1 CPRERASASEQM
13 WARARSRA
21 AAEGGAHVSD
31 EARYRIGEIAETAGV
46 STRTLRYYEE
56 LGLVSPSGHSPGG
69 ARRYSDADLARVL
82 RIRELQH
89 LVGFNLDEIKT
100 IVAAETR
107 LEELRTEYKAGRSPS
122 RERELIAEATEIN
135 KRLRDDMQAKLARR
149 ETFLA
154 DLDAR
159 AALYRRRAREAKRP
173 QAAGSCLEQAKSRST
188 SRPRPTGS
196 T

>member
-1 CPRERASASEQM
+1 MTP
-13 WARARSRA
+13 
-21 AAEGGAHVSD
+21 GAD

-56 LGLVSPSGHSPGG
+56 LGLLSPAGHSPGG

-82 RIRELQH
+82 RIRELQQ

-100 IVAAETR
+100 IVAAEAR
-107 LEELRTEYKAGRSPS
+107 LEELRSEYRAGGPPQ
-122 RERELIAEATEIN
+122 RERELIAEAIEIN
-135 KRLRDDMQAKLARR
+135 DRLREDMQAKLSRL

-159 AALYRRRAREAKRP
+159 AALYRRRAKAAKR
-173 QAAGSCLEQAKSRST
+173 S
-188 SRPRPTGS
+188 
-196 T
+196 

>member
-1 CPRERASASEQM
+1 MTNP
-13 WARARSRA
+13 
-21 AAEGGAHVSD
+21 
-31 EARYRIGEIAETAGV
+31 EARYRIGEVAEAAGV

-100 IVAAETR
+100 IVAAEAR
-107 LEELRTEYKAGRSPS
+107 LDQLRSEFKAGGPPQ
-122 RERELIAEATEIN
+122 RERELVAEAIEIN
-135 KRLRDDMQAKLARR
+135 DRLREDMQAKLSRL

-159 AALYRRRAREAKRP
+159 AALYRRRAKEPKRAK
-173 QAAGSCLEQAKSRST
+173 Q
-188 SRPRPTGS
+188 
-196 T
+196 

>member
-1 CPRERASASEQM
+1 M
-13 WARARSRA
+13 GAR
-21 AAEGGAHVSD
+21 VTNP
-31 EARYRIGEIAETAGV
+31 EARYRIGEVAEAAGV

-100 IVAAETR
+100 IVAAEAR
-107 LEELRTEYKAGRSPS
+107 LDQLRSEFKAGGPPQ
-122 RERELIAEATEIN
+122 RERELVAEAIEIN
-135 KRLRDDMQAKLARR
+135 DRLREDMQAKLSRL

-159 AALYRRRAREAKRP
+159 AALYRRRAKEPKRAK
-173 QAAGSCLEQAKSRST
+173 Q
-188 SRPRPTGS
+188 
-196 T
+196 

>member
-1 CPRERASASEQM
+1 M
-13 WARARSRA
+13 GARVTNA
-21 AAEGGAHVSD
+21 
-31 EARYRIGEIAETAGV
+31 EARYRIGEVAEAAGV

-100 IVAAETR
+100 IVAAEAR
-107 LEELRTEYKAGRSPS
+107 LDELRSEFKAGGPPQ
-122 RERELIAEATEIN
+122 RERELVAEAIEIN
-135 KRLRDDMQAKLARR
+135 DRLREDMQAKLSRL

-159 AALYRRRAREAKRP
+159 AALYRRRAKEPRRAKR
-173 QAAGSCLEQAKSRST
+173 
-188 SRPRPTGS
+188 
-196 T
+196 

>member
-1 CPRERASASEQM
+1 M
-13 WARARSRA
+13 
-21 AAEGGAHVSD
+21 GGNG
-31 EARYRIGEIAETAGV
+31 EARYRIGEVAEAAGV

-82 RIRELQH
+82 RIRELQQ

-100 IVAAETR
+100 IVAAESR
-107 LEELRTEYKAGRSPS
+107 LEELRTEFRAGRSPQ
-122 RERELIAEATEIN
+122 REEELVAEAIEIN
-135 KRLRDDMQAKLARR
+135 DRLREEMQAKLSRL

-159 AALYRRRAREAKRP
+159 AALYRRRAKEAKR
-173 QAAGSCLEQAKSRST
+173 S
-188 SRPRPTGS
+188 
-196 T
+196 

>member
-1 CPRERASASEQM
+1 M
-13 WARARSRA
+13 GARVTANDA
-21 AAEGGAHVSD
+21 C
-31 EARYRIGEIAETAGV
+31 YRIGEIAEAAGV

-89 LVGFNLDEIKT
+89 LVGFNLDEIKK

-107 LEELRTEYKAGRSPS
+107 LEELKTEIRSGRPP
-122 RERELIAEATEIN
+122 EREQELVAEAIEIN
-135 KRLRDDMQAKLARR
+135 NRLREDMRTKLPRL

-159 AALYRRRAREAKRP
+159 AALYRRRARQAKR
-173 QAAGSCLEQAKSRST
+173 R
-188 SRPRPTGS
+188 
-196 T
+196 

>member
-1 CPRERASASEQM
+1 M
-13 WARARSRA
+13 
-21 AAEGGAHVSD
+21 SD
-31 EARYRIGEIAETAGV
+31 EARFRIGEIAEAAGV

-89 LVGFNLDEIKT
+89 LVGFNLDEIQT
-100 IVAAETR
+100 IVAAEAR
-107 LEELRTEYKAGRSPS
+107 LDELRTEYRAAGAPQ
-122 RERELIAEATEIN
+122 RERELIAEAIEIN
-135 KRLRDDMQAKLARR
+135 NQLRDDMQSKLSRL

-159 AALYRRRAREAKRP
+159 AALYRRRAKEATKATKR
-173 QAAGSCLEQAKSRST
+173 
-188 SRPRPTGS
+188 
-196 T
+196 